1 MNAQFQASNKQ
12 ILYIKV
18 LKMVMLRTL
27 ANKWVYMVRFAF
39 YLFYKQPS
47 VCLLLATLTAQ
58 KAGETYRKCLKQ
70 IIQ

>member
-1 MNAQFQASNKQ
+1 
-12 ILYIKV
+12 
-18 LKMVMLRTL
+18 MVMLRTL

-47 VCLLLATLTAQ
+47 VCLLLAMLTAQ